1 MEILNREKHYRGRIV
16 DLEKV
21 LVRLPDGKERHYEL
35 VNHAAAVTVLPIDD
49 KGNIYFVEQYR
60 LGAEQ
65 ILLELPAGV
74 IDPGETPDQAAQRE
88 LREETG
94 FACKTLTKLADFFMI
109 AGYGD
114 EFMHVYLAQG
124 LYPSPLVP
132 DADENLKLTTLHLN
146 KVYKMLYDDRFKDV
160 KTIALLSLAI
170 PKLLQNYPELHQS
183 FKE

>member
-1 MEILNREKHYRGRIV
+1 MDILNREKQYRGHIV

-21 LVRLPDGKERHYEL
+21 YVRLPDGKERAYEL
-35 VNHAAAVTVLPIDD
+35 VNHAPAVTVLPIDAE
-49 KGNIYFVEQYR
+49 GNIYFVEQYR

-65 ILLELPAGV
+65 TLLELPAGV
-74 IDPGETPDQAAQRE
+74 IDPGEAPDQAAQRE

-94 FACKTLTKLADFFMI
+94 FACQTLSKLGSFYMI

-114 EFMHVYLAQG
+114 EFMHVYLAQD
-124 LYPSPLVP
+124 LYPAPLTP
-132 DADENLKLTTLHLN
+132 DADEDLKLTLIPIT
-146 KVYKMLYDDRFKDV
+146 KAYKMLYADGFKDA

-170 PKLLQNYPELHQS
+170 PKLLANYTALHQS